1 LIDGGTIRLP
11 RLIGSSRA
19 NDMMLTGR
27 PVSADEALHIG
38 LANRVVPKGTARQAA
53 ELLAAQ
59 IAKFP
64 QPTMRADRMSSYVQD
79 GLSVQDALRY
89 EFEYALSHCCNS
101 CITCFCVHRV
111 GQPMVLEGVKGATK
125 FFGGAGRGGSFD
137 DSKVTTPT
145 LKKNTAIKAVLF
157 DIGGVVCGSPLLA
170 ISRYQ
175 KGKGIATGSLGKI
188 FVKSRAFE
196 LLETG
201 KVFRYFAPLLLL
213 FGLAYG

>member
-64 QPTMRADRMSSYVQD
+64 QPTMRADRMSSYAQD

-101 CITCFCVHRV
+101 CITCFCV
-111 GQPMVLEGVKGATK
+111 Q
-125 FFGGAGRGGSFD
+125 
-137 DSKVTTPT
+137 
-145 LKKNTAIKAVLF
+145 
-157 DIGGVVCGSPLLA
+157 
-170 ISRYQ
+170 
-175 KGKGIATGSLGKI
+175 
-188 FVKSRAFE
+188 
-196 LLETG
+196 
-201 KVFRYFAPLLLL
+201 
-213 FGLAYG
+213 